1 MLLTPLSLVL
11 AMSLACTQADDDS
24 STETDTVAAG
34 VVGLNPDNFADGALA
49 NEITTVDCTLSNG
62 TETQCYSITITGEPA
77 NHEIG
82 PFCPSNIS
90 EGAESAGKW
99 IESGT
104 LYDLDGDFI
113 LALAEFYSDETWQL
127 YEESTGDVN
136 VTTTQEACEGAAKP
150 DVEEQYQN
158 HCVECA
164 LEYLADTTYTLEIPV
179 TPTLASSAN
188 AIDTRGKIGVALS
201 GVVFDPPAPTDAI
214 LAAHTIAAFDDCGGH
229 VNPNTGYH
237 YHAATGCSTEVEQDE
252 HAPLIGYAMDGFGLY
267 ANAAEGGSEP
277 TDLDDCR
284 GHSDDVLG
292 YHYHVAQ
299 AGENQFITCF
309 SGEVVETEDGGP
321 PQ

>member
-1 MLLTPLSLVL
+1 MLLFLL
-11 AMSLACTQADDDS
+11 AFACTNSDDDSS
-24 STETDTVAAG
+24 STETDTVSAA
-34 VVGLNPDNFADGALA
+34 VVGVNPDNFADGALA
-49 NEITTVDCTLSNG
+49 TDITTVDCTLSNG

-77 NHEIG
+77 NHDIG

-90 EGAESAGKW
+90 EGADSAGKW

-188 AIDTRGKIGVALS
+188 AIDTRGKIGVAPAAWSLTPPRQPTPSWPPTPSPLS
-201 GVVFDPPAPTDAI
+201 TTA
-214 LAAHTIAAFDDCGGH
+214 
-229 VNPNTGYH
+229 
-237 YHAATGCSTEVEQDE
+237 AATSTPTLATTTMRPQ
-252 HAPLIGYAMDGFGLY
+252 
-267 ANAAEGGSEP
+267 AARPRWSR
-277 TDLDDCR
+277 TSTRL
-284 GHSDDVLG
+284 
-292 YHYHVAQ
+292 
-299 AGENQFITCF
+299 
-309 SGEVVETEDGGP
+309 
-321 PQ
+321 